1 MQEAGLP
8 VQKQWRCN
16 AMNNSVEAGYA
27 KARTFVSERG
37 VTAVVCSS
45 DHVAVGLAQ
54 AAYDA
59 GIRVPDD
66 LSIVGFDGVGQE
78 RMSKPILSTVHQPVI
93 DIGKRLAGL
102 LVQRIKQ
109 GDDGARVNELI
120 RPKLVLN
127 DSTAAPRSVLAVVS
141 L

>member
-27 KARTFVSERG
+27 KARTFVSARG

-59 GIRVPDD
+59 GICVPEE

-78 RMSKPILSTVHQPVI
+78 RMSKPILSTVRQPVI
-93 DIGKRLAGL
+93 DIGKRLAHL
-102 LVQRIKQ
+102 LVQRIND
-109 GDDGARVNELI
+109 GDDGTKVNEQI
-120 RPKLVLN
+120 QPKLVLN
-127 DSTAAPRSVLAVVS
+127 DSTAAPQSVLTAVS